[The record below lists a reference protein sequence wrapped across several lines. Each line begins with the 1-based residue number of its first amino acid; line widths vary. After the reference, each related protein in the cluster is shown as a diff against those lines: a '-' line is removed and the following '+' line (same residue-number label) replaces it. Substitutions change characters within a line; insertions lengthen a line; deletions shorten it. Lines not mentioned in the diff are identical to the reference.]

1 MTIAIP
7 EPAGSASTEQ
17 LRREV
22 AELRHELALL
32 REDLRRE
39 VRTERLA
46 VVDPVDGRELV
57 WTDRSDSAIVVR
69 VSRAG
74 NLPGWSGTV
83 VSLLSSDELD
93 DGHGAVYLSTGGNI
107 AAILEAYA
115 AQVDGER
122 GDGRAFLALEDHR
135 AARTG
140 NVPEPAG
147 RLDIDPSGIA
157 HWLAGVEVGRAVF
170 QHTRIEGRK

>member
-1 MTIAIP
+1 MSTP

-57 WTDRSDSAIVVR
+57 WTETRPASAGLHVRWDDAAECALVAGRESDNPGDATLSLSAGEEIAVML
-69 VSRAG
+69 SAALFERAG
-74 NLPGWSGTV
+74 RSAVRGDLCIQDGEWVENGPA
-83 VSLLSSDELD
+83 LSSRWATFNGDGVEIRSGEFTARARLELD
-93 DGHGAVYLSTGGNI
+93 ST
-107 AAILEAYA
+107 
-115 AQVDGER
+115 
-122 GDGRAFLALEDHR
+122 
-135 AARTG
+135 
-140 NVPEPAG
+140 
-147 RLDIDPSGIA
+147 
-157 HWLAGVEVGRAVF
+157 W
-170 QHTRIEGRK
+170 GRK